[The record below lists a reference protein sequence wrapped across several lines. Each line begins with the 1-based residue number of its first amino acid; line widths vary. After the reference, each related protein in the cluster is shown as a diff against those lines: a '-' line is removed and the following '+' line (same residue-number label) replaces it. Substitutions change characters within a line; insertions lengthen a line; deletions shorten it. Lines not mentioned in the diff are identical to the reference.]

1 MAGGKEKEKEIG
13 DAWFNQIVFYNV
25 NFYASYC
32 LTVFV
37 EFSTR
42 TYVRTYDVLLR
53 VYTQLY
59 KLESNC

>member
-13 DAWFNQIVFYNV
+13 DAWFNQIPPEVVFYNV

-42 TYVRTYDVLLR
+42 TYVNLVLL
-53 VYTQLY
+53 
-59 KLESNC
+59 SNIFHRLK